1 MSYHDGSSSRS
12 AVLREDT
19 DFIDS
24 YINNVDSTGN
34 MMYIRYY
41 SVIEQARVYGFLLRF
56 HCIPT
61 ASAIFIKKM
70 SLLSNDSNQD
80 CFIEDNTIELRSAKE
95 ARFWRIPG
103 SGDRHYKKMPDS
115 KLEIDRLPHASALK
129 KSRQEDYSLNK
140 RFKRSNHFRY
150 KCFLIIVLS

>member
-1 MSYHDGSSSRS
+1 MSYHDGSSNRS

-61 ASAIFIKKM
+61 ASTIFMKKM
-70 SLLSNDSNQD
+70 ALISDDSNQD
-80 CFIEDNTIELRSAKE
+80 CFIEDNTIELRSTNE

-103 SGDRHYKKMPDS
+103 FGDRHFKRSEQKGDR
-115 KLEIDRLPHASALK
+115 KRRLPHADADALK
-129 KSRQEDYSLNK
+129 KSILRG
-140 RFKRSNHFRY
+140 RSSKKELRKSQISPGLDFM
-150 KCFLIIVLS
+150 